1 MGPESRQAWMRSV
14 AYIPQNVSLFY
25 GTIRNNLLW
34 GFSDA
39 NDTAVELAL
48 KRAAAEFVFDLPLG
62 LETIV
67 GDDGIRLSGG
77 ERQRIAIARALLRN
91 VPLLIL
97 DEATSALD
105 TQNGAR
111 VLEYLESIRGDLSI
125 VVIGHGLL
133 MPNLADQIIEMS
145 DGKIVSTIVGNQ
157 KSG

>member
-1 MGPESRQAWMRSV
+1 
-14 AYIPQNVSLFY
+14 
-25 GTIRNNLLW
+25 
-34 GFSDA
+34 
-39 NDTAVELAL
+39 L

-62 LETIV
+62 LEMIF

-77 ERQRIAIARALLRN
+77 ERQRIAISRALLRN

-105 TQNGAR
+105 TQNEAR
-111 VLEYLESIRGDLSI
+111 LLEYLDSIRGDLSI

-145 DGKIVSTIVGNQ
+145 DGKIVSTIVGDPKN
-157 KSG
+157 G